1 MDRLLVGVAGM
12 LFGTALLAASN
23 TPIAAGGGWL
33 PTLGTF
39 ALGGLLGAFFGNSGF
54 TAAFVLTVVA
64 VVAMVA
70 VRVFAKPRDE
80 HVAPPPV
87 LAGLGS
93 QIAAAAPPSKAG
105 EFDAD
110 SFLHAAKLS
119 FVKLKLAGELG
130 RLDRIRDLTT
140 AEIYDRLQAK
150 KGNRDDLGKGDLVS
164 LNAELVKMVT
174 QGDRNVASVRF
185 SGMVREA
192 PGAAPVGFE
201 EFWSLSKPLDSA
213 SGWLLAGI
221 QQVH

>member
-1 MDRLLVGVAGM
+1 MDRLLVGAAGM
-12 LFGTALLAASN
+12 LFGSGLFAASN

-54 TAAFVLTVVA
+54 TAAFILTVVA

-70 VRVFAKPRDE
+70 VRAFAKRKDE
-80 HVAPPPV
+80 SVAPPPV
-87 LAGLGS
+87 LAGLGA
-93 QIAAAAPPSKAG
+93 QIAAAAPPSKEG

-110 SFLHAAKLS
+110 SFLHGAKLS

-140 AEIYDRLQAK
+140 AEIYDQLQAS
-150 KGNRDDLGKGDLVS
+150 KGGRLGKADLVS